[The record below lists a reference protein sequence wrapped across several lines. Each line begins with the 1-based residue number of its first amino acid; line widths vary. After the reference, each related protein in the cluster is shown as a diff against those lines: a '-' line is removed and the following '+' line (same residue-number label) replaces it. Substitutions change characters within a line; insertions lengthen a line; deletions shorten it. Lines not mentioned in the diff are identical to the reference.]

1 MKIVMDNELKL
12 AQVWCS
18 HADQRDEAKQK
29 KLKEFIADCRKEK
42 FFVCVYESG
51 DGSLL
56 ENTKELLTHKP
67 KEDWLKKHGHWDE
80 ILDRYLYKKN
90 TNDGLVKK
98 SRALYAETIN
108 EIYTKYSTIKL

>member
-42 FFVCVYESG
+42 IFVCVYESG
-51 DGSLL
+51 DGSLW
-56 ENTKELLTHKP
+56 ENTKELLTHNLNNP
-67 KEDWLKKHGHWDE
+67 
-80 ILDRYLYKKN
+80 ILRTK
-90 TNDGLVKK
+90 TSK
-98 SRALYAETIN
+98 SRDAR
-108 EIYTKYSTIKL
+108 